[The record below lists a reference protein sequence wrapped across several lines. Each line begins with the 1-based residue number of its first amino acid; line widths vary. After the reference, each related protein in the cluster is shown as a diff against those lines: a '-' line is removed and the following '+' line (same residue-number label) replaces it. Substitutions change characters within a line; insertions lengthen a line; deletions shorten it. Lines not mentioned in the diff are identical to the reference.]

1 MTNTTT
7 QHNGGADALTSA
19 YNVIS
24 VSFDPDNNAY
34 AALTA
39 LKELDSHSGLAVD
52 AAAVVARGDD
62 GQIMVKDR
70 MGAYEFAGA
79 AGGGLLGL
87 LIGIIGGP
95 LGMLVG
101 GSYGLL
107 VGSLFDVGEAEE
119 SESVLGQI
127 SASVK
132 PGRTVLLA
140 EVAEQSPEVIDT
152 AMARLGGTVLRRPVA
167 DVEAEIAAAEQAQ
180 QEANR
185 EATKELLRGRHE
197 RSKEQA
203 HDKVEQLKAKLPH
216 RTKAATPAS

>member
-1 MTNTTT
+1 MTDTNT
-7 QHNGGADALTSA
+7 QHNSGAEPFTSA

-70 MGAYEFAGA
+70 IGAYEFAGA

-87 LIGIIGGP
+87 LIGIVGGP

-107 VGSLFDVGEAEE
+107 AGSLFDLGEAEE

-140 EVAEQSPEVIDT
+140 EVAEQGPEIIDT
-152 AMARLGGTVLRRPVA
+152 AMAQLGGTVLRRPVA
-167 DVEAEIAAAEQAQ
+167 DVEAEIAAAEKAER
-180 QEANR
+180 EAKR
-185 EATKELLRGRHE
+185 EATKELLRGRRE
-197 RSKEQA
+197 RSTEQV
-203 HDKVEQLKAKLPH
+203 DTKVQQLKAKLPH
-216 RTKAATPAS
+216 REKAASTSS